1 MSKKAKTVEQ
11 AVEQSDLV
19 HAPEA
24 IGAHFASIQ
33 ADNGK
38 TLIQTL
44 KQCIQA
50 YTLENKAEYTAMIE
64 GYGTQVKSLYDANT
78 AKTRKSEFKK
88 VIDHASEHESR
99 QTLFNVIDSYDSVQK
114 LVKDLRAL
122 ESGKAIVNE
131 EGKVEKVKAEKAES
145 DSEEEGNSEVT
156 SSQQVMLDT
165 KDGLLEALEA
175 IMTSAY
181 DQGYANASDLIQ
193 QAMASIGRGEK

>member
-1 MSKKAKTVEQ
+1 MSKKPKTADTQE
-11 AVEQSDLV
+11 V
-19 HAPEA
+19 HSPEA

-50 YTLENKAEYTAMIE
+50 YTLENKAEYTAMVE
-64 GYGTQVKSLYDANT
+64 GYGAQAKSLYDANT

-88 VIDHASEHESR
+88 VIDHASEQETR
-99 QTLFNVIDSYDSVQK
+99 QTLFNVIDQYDSVQK
-114 LVKDLRAL
+114 LVKDLRML
-122 ESGKAIVNE
+122 ESGKALVND
-131 EGKVEKVKAEKAES
+131 EGKVEKVKTEKPEG
-145 DSEEEGNSEVT
+145 ETEGNSEVT
-156 SSQQVMLDT
+156 ESHQVMLDT
-165 KDGLLEALEA
+165 KEGLLEALET

-181 DQGYANASDLIQ
+181 DQGYATASDLIQ